1 MSAIII
7 HVPVITDSNLI
18 AHVVSIHMG
27 KEVTF
32 NIRGAI
38 VNTFL
43 TN

>member
-18 AHVVSIHMG
+18 AHVSIHMD